1 MLNVFVNVRFVV
13 FFIVFCVK
21 NEVHGQCTERAN
33 LPSQT
38 VSSPFE
44 CATDKYVFLTKP
56 VSKVRVAKYMK
67 KYVKRLSLLYTV
79 SFTFSYK

>member
-33 LPSQT
+33 VPGQT
-38 VSSPFE
+38 VSLPSE

-67 KYVKRLSLLYTV
+67 KYIKRLSILYGILYI
-79 SFTFSYK
+79 FL